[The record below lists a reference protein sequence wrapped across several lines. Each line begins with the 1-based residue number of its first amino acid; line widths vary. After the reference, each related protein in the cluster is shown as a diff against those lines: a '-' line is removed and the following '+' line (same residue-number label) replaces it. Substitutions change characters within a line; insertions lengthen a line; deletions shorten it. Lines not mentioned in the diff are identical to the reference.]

1 MNYSRLIEAL
11 NNPTKKLFALFLA
24 ATMVINFVSDGVTE
38 FLWNLINTYTT
49 RWPLWSQALL
59 PVALLVG
66 LLLLIYFTD
75 IPSWIKA
82 LLYRIGAI
90 PTETPQANVTK
101 LTKIYPGLIVAMS
114 PTDDSPAEVAIRYHW
129 NQGHLPH
136 LRHCWLICTD
146 KSLPYANQ
154 LVSRLAV
161 EGITQTLKVHYGPN
175 LLIDPNQSEP
185 PLSLLVSDDQ
195 IDDPNYI
202 QRLVDAIYAD
212 AATQAGLSEPEVI
225 ADYTGATKG
234 MTAGILL
241 ACATPDRPLQYIS
254 QIYPNQLMAVDVSY
268 RLRPIKRRR
277 RRP

>member
-11 NNPTKKLFALFLA
+11 NNPTKKLFALFLV

-38 FLWNLINTYTT
+38 FLWELINTYTT
-49 RWPLWSQALL
+49 RWPVWSQALL

-66 LLLLIYFTD
+66 LLLLIYLTD

-90 PTETPQANVTK
+90 PTEAPQANVTP

-114 PTDDSPAEVAIRYHW
+114 PTDASPAEVAIRYHW
-129 NQGHLPH
+129 NQGQSPH
-136 LRHCWLICTD
+136 LHHCWLICTH

-161 EGITQTLKVHYGPN
+161 EGITQTLNIHYGPN
-175 LLIDPNQSEP
+175 LLLDPNQSES

-212 AATQAGLSEPEVI
+212 AATQAGLSESEVI

-241 ACATPDRPLQYIS
+241 ACTIPDRPLQYIS
-254 QIYPNQLMAVDVSY
+254 QIHPNQIMAVDVSY
-268 RLRPIKRRR
+268 RLKPVRRR
-277 RRP
+277 RKP